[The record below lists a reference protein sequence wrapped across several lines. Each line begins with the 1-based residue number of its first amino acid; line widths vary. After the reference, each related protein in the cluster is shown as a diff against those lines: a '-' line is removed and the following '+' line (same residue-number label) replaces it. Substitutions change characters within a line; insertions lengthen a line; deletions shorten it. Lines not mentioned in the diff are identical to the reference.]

1 MFRLSSLL
9 TTLVFGVAEASVAQN
24 SPATIAA
31 AEAEGASYPRAP
43 MPGTVS
49 WAFNKPFGGTAER
62 KCVAVRL
69 TCRRRADHCGLATSS
84 SARGCSS
91 VWPQAN
97 GNYKVLWLPLHT
109 PPDIRATLLL
119 RATRIGQPADSI
131 RTRIPAA
138 GTPRSAELGGW
149 VPERRQLPRGRRVGR
164 RSNDRKRLGMFPVQ
178 DFVGVVQRV
187 SPGFPWENA
196 MDQTGA

>member
-31 AEAEGASYPRAP
+31 AEADGASYPRAP

-62 KCVAVRL
+62 KCVAV
-69 TCRRRADHCGLATSS
+69 
-84 SARGCSS
+84 
-91 VWPQAN
+91 
-97 GNYKVLWLPLHT
+97 

-119 RATRIGQPADSI
+119 RATRIGQPAESI

-138 GTPRSAELGGW
+138 GLPGAPSSAA
-149 VPERRQLPRGRRVGR
+149 
-164 RSNDRKRLGMFPVQ
+164 
-178 DFVGVVQRV
+178 
-187 SPGFPWENA
+187 GFPSGVSFPEAGEWVVVA
-196 MDQTGA
+196 TTGSDWGCFLFRISSVSFNGSPLDFPGRTRWTRPAHE